1 MGDKQK
7 TKLDP
12 MTMLFL
18 MMSVAMM
25 LAGVW
30 CKVMNLN
37 VALELMVFA
46 SMLLGLSAL
55 QLAKNN
61 LDKLNKS
68 Q

>member
-18 MMSVAMM
+18 MMSVGMM
-25 LAGVW
+25 CAAVW

-37 VALELMVFA
+37 VALELLVFA
-46 SMLLGLSAL
+46 SLLLGLSAL
-55 QLAKNN
+55 QQAKNN
-61 LDKLNKS
+61 LDKLNKP